1 MFLFN
6 SIRSGASALLRSL
19 FKLGGFFGNIFRRA
33 GAGGYGIGIGGYP
46 YGGTAEEVYWGYYNG
61 DIFQPLNY
69 GGIREYINDSMG
81 ALRSAD
87 LDGHFNPVKRA
98 VNCYRNV
105 YLGSLGTEIL
115 VEPEYDGEVISE
127 TLQEAI
133 HQVWR
138 ASKFDQ
144 AKQEYTDFSAGMGRA
159 GLRIVA
165 EDAEP
170 DEFGVMKPPVV
181 RIEVDDPR
189 RIRSIKLDRQ
199 DNVEWVDLEYLVNEA
214 GPSVNGVSDGTS
226 PSDMHT
232 IREVLTDREFVK
244 YRDGALV
251 SRTPNELGFCPYVLN
266 RHEPIT
272 GPGSGS
278 LPCFYAALSAL
289 NRINGVISNLNRH
302 IQNSARTR
310 WLIGAAGDPP
320 TGGVDLGGDMT
331 AIYVK
336 TSMESP
342 TPFMQAIVPKIA
354 IADAVALVQ
363 IQIDEIRDRLP
374 ELKATDGKFLSNQ
387 SGATV
392 AELREAAASLIIT
405 ARTRYDDSL
414 IRAIKMALS
423 WGVYLKMWNLGS
435 GMGTPEAADRS
446 FRSGEEDF
454 KFNVRPAL
462 PITEIAKTG
471 QQLQEAQ
478 RWQALSAAAT
488 ALAPIMGMELVR
500 TKVLGLSEAEDEQAK
515 KDSTQ
520 EDVQQVFPESQ
531 GAGDLKALDSGG
543 KKKSEAA

>member
-1 MFLFN
+1 MFLFS

-19 FKLGGFFGNIFRRA
+19 FKLGGFFGNFFRRA
-33 GAGGYGIGIGGYP
+33 GAGGYGVGIGGYP

-115 VEPEYDGEVISE
+115 IEPEDEGEDVSE
-127 TLQEAI
+127 ELREAI
-133 HQVWR
+133 HQIWR
-138 ASKFDQ
+138 ASKFNQ
-144 AKQEYTDFSAGMGRA
+144 AKQEYTDFSAGMGRC
-159 GLRIVA
+159 GLRIGA

-199 DNVEWVDLEYLVNEA
+199 DNVEWVELEYMVNEA
-214 GPSVNGVSDGTS
+214 GPSVDGISNGTA
-226 PSDMHT
+226 PTDMHV

-244 YRDGALV
+244 YRDGAFV
-251 SRTPNELGFCPYVLN
+251 SRTPNELGFCHYVLN
-266 RHEPIT
+266 RHEPVS
-272 GPGSGS
+272 GPGAAA
-278 LPCFYAALSAL
+278 LPCFYSSISAL
-289 NRINGVISNLNRH
+289 NRINGVLSNLNRH
-302 IQNSARTR
+302 IQNSARAR

-320 TGGVDLGGDMT
+320 TGGVDMGGDMT

-336 TSMESP
+336 ISQETP
-342 TPFMQAIVPKIA
+342 TPFMQAIVPKLE
-354 IADAVALVQ
+354 IADAVNLVAMEM
-363 IQIDEIRDRLP
+363 DEIRDRQP

-435 GMGTPEAADRS
+435 GTGSPEAADRS
-446 FRSGEEDF
+446 FRSGDEDF
-454 KFNVRPAL
+454 KFNQRPAL
-462 PITEIAKTG
+462 PVTEVAKTG
-471 QQLQEAQ
+471 QALQEAQ

-488 ALAPIMGMELVR
+488 ALAPIIGMELTR
-500 TKVLGLSEAEDEQAK
+500 TKVLGLTADEDAQAK

-520 EDVQQVFPESQ
+520 DDVQQVFPESQ

-543 KKKSEAA
+543 KKSEAA